1 MPQSASPILHRLY
14 YRSRPTPEA
23 AVDLDDLVERIIEA
37 SIRRNRVVGITGL
50 LIVVKNQFVQVLEGD
65 VNEVRTTYARIS
77 MDRRHQDLS
86 IIGQGPASRRLFGN
100 WHMCASP
107 LAASDRAI
115 LEVLDAKEDFNPQ
128 ALTLASAE
136 RLLTAV
142 AAVQRR
148 AASDVLIA

>member
-1 MPQSASPILHRLY
+1 MPQLAPQVLHRLY

-23 AVDLDDLVERIIEA
+23 AVDLAHVVERVIEA
-37 SIRRNRVVGITGL
+37 SVRRNRVVGITGL

-86 IIGQGPASRRLFGN
+86 IICQGPASRRLFGN
-100 WHMCASP
+100 WHMCASN

-115 LEVLDAKEDFNPQ
+115 LDVLDGKEDFNPQ
-128 ALTLASAE
+128 ALTAAGAE

>member
-1 MPQSASPILHRLY
+1 MPQSTPQVLHRLY

-23 AVDLDDLVERIIEA
+23 TADLAHVVERVIEA
-37 SIRRNRVVGITGL
+37 SIRHNRAVGITGL

-77 MDRRHQDLS
+77 MDRRHQDPS
-86 IIGQGPASRRLFGN
+86 IIYQGPASRRLFGD
-100 WHMCASP
+100 WHMCAST

-115 LEVLDAKEDFNPQ
+115 LEVLDGKEDFNPQ
-128 ALTLASAE
+128 ALTAAGAE

-148 AASDVLIA
+148 AASEVLTS